1 MQNIHAERSPSRSGS
16 GRAGA
21 AELTQRSRQHTP
33 QWRSLLE
40 GSLPPLAPRLSH
52 SEAFGETPRPALGS
66 FWHLRQKR
74 RTPRETNSVERR
86 GGPLM
91 DSAYVQIATRLLA
104 ALLAGGMIGLERSH
118 RGRQAGFRE
127 HTLVCVATCQL
138 MLIGVYDWHGGAIVA
153 QAYDVSA
160 SRVIQG
166 IMSGIGFL
174 GAGGH
179 HQRRLL
185 GERADD
191 SRLDLD
197 DGFHWG
203 PDWRW
208 ILLSGAHHNPADVEH
223 PNPASLA
230 GSKGPPPARSAVVS
244 TSEPPRCASR
254 TGSCVDPYGTRF
266 FSFIRER
273 LLCW

>member
-1 MQNIHAERSPSRSGS
+1 
-16 GRAGA
+16 
-21 AELTQRSRQHTP
+21 
-33 QWRSLLE
+33 
-40 GSLPPLAPRLSH
+40 
-52 SEAFGETPRPALGS
+52 
-66 FWHLRQKR
+66 
-74 RTPRETNSVERR
+74 
-86 GGPLM
+86 M

-174 GAGGH
+174 GAGGIIKEGFSV
-179 HQRRLL
+179 RGLTTAASIWMTASIGVLIGVGFYFPALITTLL
-185 GERADD
+185 T
-191 SRLDLD
+191 
-197 DGFHWG
+197 
-203 PDWRW
+203 
-208 ILLSGAHHNPADVEH
+208 LSTLT
-223 PNPASLA
+223 PASLA

-254 TGSCVDPYGTRF
+254 TGSCVDPYGPRF

-273 LLCW
+273 LLCR